1 MTGHFDLHIE
11 HTAFIEHLQFDTLP
25 ISFAL
30 IAVIRPM
37 GDLLQSS
44 SNRLRSCI
52 VKIKQGF
59 TAKVSFFSLPL
70 FLALS
75 LKCYKMKMTSIKTL
89 QTGSFSVAFS

>member
-1 MTGHFDLHIE
+1 MTGHCDLHTE
-11 HTAFIEHLQFDTLP
+11 HTALIEHSQFDTLP

-44 SNRLRSCI
+44 SNRLGSCI

-59 TAKVSFFSLPL
+59 TAKVSFFP
-70 FLALS
+70 LS
-75 LKCYKMKMTSIKTL
+75 LSLSVL
-89 QTGSFSVAFS
+89 QNENDFNKNLANRQF